1 MKLAMKEDNI
11 NMITT
16 RDLCWL
22 AKPVQLSGIST
33 YYILHSEGSVFTDTI
48 EREMPELFQ
57 HVQRSENPKASI
69 IFTIVKG
76 NKLGKE
82 GYRIEEKENGYEVIS
97 HFGQG
102 LLYGMY
108 ALHRLLQVGE
118 EKKFPFQSIPDQAI
132 RMINHWDN
140 FDGSIERGYAGD
152 SIYYD
157 QNAFRGDIDL
167 MRQYARL
174 LASIGLNAVSINNVN
189 VHKLETFFIEGASLN
204 GIKKIA
210 DVFSEY
216 GISTFLAINYAAP
229 ITVGHLT
236 TADPL
241 SLDVVA
247 WWDKVVTGI
256 YNVIPNFAGFIVKAD
271 SEGEPG
277 PFTYG
282 RNHDEGANM
291 LAKAVK
297 PYGGLIIWR
306 CFVYRR
312 FHDWRDRSLDR
323 AKEAYD
329 IFMGIDGNFEDNV
342 ILQIK
347 NGPIDFQIREPNS
360 PLFGAIRKTN
370 HILEFQIT
378 QEYTGHQK
386 DVCYLVPMWKETLD
400 FDTIHGGKSIIK
412 HLLKENSPNSNH
424 SGIAAVVNVGMD
436 FNWTGHKLAQ
446 ANLYGYGRLIWD
458 NQLSSREISSEWI
471 RLSFE
476 MPEKE
481 EEKIQ
486 SILLTSRDVYESY
499 TCPLSVGFMCKPAL
513 HYGVD
518 IDGYE
523 YDKWGTYHYADRN
536 GVGRDRTVATGSAY
550 SKQYSK
556 ERFQEYENLST
567 CPDEF
572 LLFFHHVPYTHVLHS
587 GQTVIQHIYD
597 THFDGVKKVE
607 EYQAVWKTLK
617 DVIDEESYLNVKER
631 LKKQYENVVEW
642 RDQINTYFYRK
653 SGIMDEKGRNIAQ

>member
-1 MKLAMKEDNI
+1 MKEDNRG
-11 NMITT
+11 MTEA

-22 AKPVQLSGIST
+22 VKQVQLSDNST
-33 YYILHSEGSVFTDTI
+33 YSILCLENSSFSDTI
-48 EREMPELFQ
+48 EREMPKLFKNI
-57 HVQRSENPKASI
+57 QRSDHSEASI

-76 NKLGKE
+76 DELGKE
-82 GYRIEEKENGYEVIS
+82 GYRIEKKGKAYEIKG

-108 ALHRLLQVGE
+108 ALHRLLLAGDE
-118 EKKFPFQSIPDQAI
+118 GRIPFQSIPDQAI

-157 QNAFRGDIDL
+157 QNAFRGDMELI
-167 MRQYARL
+167 RQYARL

-189 VHKLETFFIEGASLN
+189 VHRLETFFIEGEPLSE
-204 GIKKIA
+204 IKKIS
-210 DVFSEY
+210 DVFGEY

-229 ITVGHLT
+229 MTVGNLM

-241 SLDVVA
+241 SADVAA
-247 WWDKVVTGI
+247 WWEKVVVGI
-256 YNVIPNFAGFIVKAD
+256 YKVIPRFAGFIVKAD

-291 LAKAVK
+291 LAKAIK

-306 CFVYRR
+306 CFVYNCSQ
-312 FHDWRDRSLDR
+312 DWRDRSLDR

-329 IFMGIDGNFEDNV
+329 IFMSIDGHFEDNV

-347 NGPIDFQIREPNS
+347 NGPVDFQIREPNS
-360 PLFGAIRKTN
+360 PLFGGLKKTN

-386 DVCYLVPMWKETLD
+386 DLCYLIPMWKETLD
-400 FDTIHGGKSIIK
+400 YDTLHGDKSTIK
-412 HLLKENSPNSNH
+412 NILKKNSPNSNH
-424 SGIAAVVNVGMD
+424 SGIAAVGNVGMD
-436 FNWTGHKLAQ
+436 VNWTGHKLAQ
-446 ANLYGYGRLIWD
+446 ANLYGYGRLVWD
-458 NQLSSREISSEWI
+458 NELPSKEIAEEWI
-471 RLSFE
+471 RLSFDI
-476 MPEKE
+476 PKQE

-486 SILLTSRDVYESY
+486 EILLTSRDVYESY
-499 TCPLSVGFMCKPAL
+499 TCPLSVGFMCKPSL

-523 YDKWGTYHYADRN
+523 YDRWGTYHYADRS
-536 GVGRDRTVATGSAY
+536 GVGRDRTEATGTAY
-550 SKQYSK
+550 TKQYS
-556 ERFQEYENLST
+556 EIRFQEYENLST
-567 CPDEF
+567 CPDEL

-587 GQTVIQHIYD
+587 GKTVIQHIYD
-597 THFDGVKKVE
+597 THFEGVEKVE
-607 EYQAVWKTLK
+607 EYQAVWESLK
-617 DVIDEESYLNVKER
+617 DVLDVESYLNVRER
-631 LKKQYENVVEW
+631 LKKQYENAVSW
-642 RDQINTYFYRK
+642 RDQVNTYFYRK
-653 SGIMDEKGRNIAQ
+653 SGILDEKGRVIFQ

>member
-1 MKLAMKEDNI
+1 MTEA
-11 NMITT
+11 

-22 AKPVQLSGIST
+22 VKQVQLSDIST
-33 YYILHSEGSVFTDTI
+33 YYILCLENSTFSDTI
-48 EREMPELFQ
+48 EREMPKLFKN
-57 HVQRSENPKASI
+57 VQRSDHPEASI
-69 IFTIVKG
+69 IFTIVNG
-76 NKLGKE
+76 DELGKE
-82 GYRIEEKENGYEVIS
+82 GYRIEKKGKAYEIKS

-108 ALHRLLQVGE
+108 ALHRLLLTGE
-118 EKKFPFQSIPDQAI
+118 EGRVPFQSVPDQAI

-157 QNAFRGDIDL
+157 QNVFRGDMELI
-167 MRQYARL
+167 RQYARL

-189 VHKLETFFIEGASLN
+189 VHRLETFFIEGEPLN
-204 GIKKIA
+204 EIKKISN
-210 DVFSEY
+210 VFGEY

-229 ITVGHLT
+229 ITVGNLM

-241 SLDVVA
+241 SADVAEWWEKVVA
-247 WWDKVVTGI
+247 GI
-256 YNVIPNFAGFIVKAD
+256 YKVIPDFAGFIVKAD

-291 LAKAVK
+291 LAKAIK

-306 CFVYRR
+306 CFVYNCSQ
-312 FHDWRDRSLDR
+312 DWRDRSLDR

-329 IFMGIDGNFEDNV
+329 IFMGIDGHFEDNV

-347 NGPIDFQIREPNS
+347 NGPVDFQIREPNS
-360 PLFGAIRKTN
+360 PLFGGLKKTN

-386 DVCYLVPMWKETLD
+386 DLCYLIPMWKETLD
-400 FDTIHGGKSIIK
+400 YDTQHGEGSIIK
-412 HLLKENSPNSNH
+412 NILKKNSPNSNH
-424 SGIAAVVNVGMD
+424 SGIAAVGNVGMD
-436 FNWTGHKLAQ
+436 VNWTGHKLAQ
-446 ANLYGYGRLIWD
+446 ANLYGYGRLVWD
-458 NQLSSREISSEWI
+458 NELSSKEIAGEWI
-471 RLSFE
+471 RLSFDI
-476 MPEKE
+476 PKQE

-486 SILLTSRDVYESY
+486 AILLTSRDVYESY
-499 TCPLSVGFMCKPAL
+499 TCPLSVGFMCKPSL

-523 YDKWGTYHYADRN
+523 YDRWGTYHYADRI
-536 GVGRDRTVATGSAY
+536 GVGRDRTEATGTAY
-550 SKQYSK
+550 TKQYS
-556 ERFQEYENLST
+556 EMRFQEYENLST
-567 CPDEF
+567 CPDEL

-587 GQTVIQHIYD
+587 GKTVIQHIYD
-597 THFDGVKKVE
+597 THFEGVEKVE
-607 EYQAVWKTLK
+607 EYQAVWETLK
-617 DVIDEESYLNVKER
+617 NVLDEKSYLNVRER
-631 LKKQYENVVEW
+631 LKKQYENAVSW
-642 RDQINTYFYRK
+642 RDQVNTYFYRK
-653 SGIMDEKGRNIAQ
+653 SGILDEKGRVIFQ